1 MKLYSSGLLGFGLF
15 SSVLAFDLKMDCKDV
30 AAASLIDALWFG
42 ASIAVNQAID
52 AQQEQQQAEDQN
64 NGGDNT
70 GQTAPGVPGAD
81 GLNCWDV
88 NGNGEPD
95 AEEDVNADGV
105 WDAYDC
111 QGAAGPTGPAGAAGA
126 AGPTGPPGEPGE
138 VGADGLNCWDLDAD
152 GLADAIEDINGDGVL
167 DAQDCQ
173 GAPGSDGQN
182 GAPGQDATGAIA
194 IAAVPA
200 SGELTTA
207 NSIRGIKFPP
217 NASTMN
223 VRVGTGRYNIPIDL
237 SGIDTETLGRP
248 LSSLTAAD
256 FAVFVTLET
265 DANGPPGGS
274 GVPLLLFAF
283 YEVLELDAA
292 NQEALIQV
300 KIRTISNVLAN
311 ADFSFAAYIP
321 GIR

>member
-15 SSVLAFDLKMDCKDV
+15 TSFLAFDLKMDCKDV

-52 AQQEQQQAEDQN
+52 AQQEQQQTDGQS
-64 NGGDNT
+64 NGDDT
-70 GQTAPGVPGAD
+70 GQTAPGAPGAD
-81 GLNCWDV
+81 GLNCWDL

-95 AEEDVNADGV
+95 ADEDVNADGV

-111 QGAAGPTGPAGAAGA
+111 QGAAGAAGAAGA
-126 AGPTGPPGEPGE
+126 SGATGPPGAPGE
-138 VGADGLNCWDLDAD
+138 TGADGLNCWDLDAD
-152 GLADAIEDINGDGVL
+152 GLADAFEDINGDGLV

-173 GAPGSDGQN
+173 GAAGADGQN

-200 SGELTTA
+200 TGDLTAA

-217 NASTMN
+217 DTSMIN

-237 SGIDTETLGRP
+237 SGIDTDTLGRP

-283 YEVLELDAA
+283 YEVLEIDAV

-321 GIR
+321 GLQ

>member
-15 SSVLAFDLKMDCKDV
+15 TSFLAFDLKMDCKDV

-52 AQQEQQQAEDQN
+52 AQQEQQQTDGQS
-64 NGGDNT
+64 NGDDT

-81 GLNCWDV
+81 GLNCWDL

-95 AEEDVNADGV
+95 ADEDVNADGV

-111 QGAAGPTGPAGAAGA
+111 QGAAGAAGAAGA
-126 AGPTGPPGEPGE
+126 NGAAGPPGEPGE
-138 VGADGLNCWDLDAD
+138 TGADGLNCWDLDAD
-152 GLADAIEDINGDGVL
+152 GLADAFEDLNGDGLV

-173 GAPGSDGQN
+173 GAPGADGQN

-200 SGELTTA
+200 SGELTAA

-217 NASTMN
+217 NTSTMN

-283 YEVLELDAA
+283 YEVLEIDAV

-321 GIR
+321 GLQ